1 MTLTRRG
8 FTIVELLV
16 VMAMIAVIM
25 GAVASSIS
33 SARERAKIQKATAE
47 VKAVSQAI
55 LAYENWARGSGT
67 YELPTM
73 DRADADSGSLSF
85 LLGKGPSAKSGGR
98 IPVMLMAALFH
109 HALYDLFLDR
119 ICEVH
124 KAQRFGS
131 VVSHVIQNPVHP
143 DVVLAAHI
151 DE

>member
-1 MTLTRRG
+1 
-8 FTIVELLV
+8 
-16 VMAMIAVIM
+16 MIAVIM

-98 IPVMLMAALFH
+98 IPVMLMAALESGG
-109 HALYDLFLDR
+109 AMKDPWGTTYKVT
-119 ICEVH
+119 IKETSVTP
-124 KAQRFGS
+124 KWKTATGS
-131 VVSHVIQNPVHP
+131 MQTGYYLPNFYN
-143 DVVLAAHI
+143 LTE
-151 DE
+151 DER